1 MKSLLNFWSRYRV
14 VRRRVDD
21 STSWKSILLSMLIGL
36 LLTAVW
42 ATPIFI
48 MIGSLFV
55 FVDLIIPLTILIFVV
70 VTGLIYAYSFTYYA
84 VLKKFEPS
92 IESMNTH
99 LIVIIEST
107 LIGLIIIIIGII
119 FVIQLFGRI

>member
-1 MKSLLNFWSRYRV
+1 MKSLLNFWSRYKV

-21 STSWKSILLSMLIGL
+21 STSWKSILLSILFGL
-36 LLTAVW
+36 LATAVW

-55 FVDLIIPLTILIFVV
+55 FVELIIPLTILIFIIVV
-70 VTGLIYAYSFTYYA
+70 GLIFAYSFTYY
-84 VLKKFEPS
+84 VILKKIEPS
-92 IESMNTH
+92 IQSMNTN
-99 LIVIIEST
+99 IIAIIEST
-107 LIGLIIIIIGII
+107 LISIFLIIIGII